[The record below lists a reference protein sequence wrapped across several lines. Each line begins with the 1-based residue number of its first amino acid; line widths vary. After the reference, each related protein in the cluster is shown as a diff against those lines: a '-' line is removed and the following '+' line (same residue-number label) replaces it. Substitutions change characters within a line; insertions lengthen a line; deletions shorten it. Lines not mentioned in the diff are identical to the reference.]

1 MKVTLHTDHDGKLMV
16 YVPKKDLEEEVV
28 KQTQTD
34 DAHIFTLHNGWELSV
49 PGLEDPIK
57 TPQTVRAKRLN

>member
-1 MKVTLHTDHDGKLMV
+1 MKITLHTDHAGKLMV

-28 KQTQTD
+28 EQTQSD
-34 DAHIFTLHNGWELSV
+34 DTHVFTLANGWELSV
-49 PGLEDPIK
+49 PGLGDPIK